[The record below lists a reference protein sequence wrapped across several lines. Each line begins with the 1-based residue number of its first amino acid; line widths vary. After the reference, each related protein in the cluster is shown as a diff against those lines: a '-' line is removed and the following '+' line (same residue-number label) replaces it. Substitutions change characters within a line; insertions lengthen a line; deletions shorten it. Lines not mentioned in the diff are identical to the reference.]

1 MAETFV
7 LAHELGHAGH
17 FTLSQ
22 KHQHLL
28 DSEASMYFVEA
39 PSTMN
44 EMLMANY
51 LFSNSND
58 ARFKRWVIGSIISRT
73 YYHNMVTHLLEA
85 AYQREVYKKVDNG
98 ESLIAPVLNKLM
110 RNVYEQFF
118 GDAVELTDGME
129 LTWMRQPHYYMGL
142 YSYTYSAG
150 LTIGTVVSQK
160 IKKEGQKAVDAWLE
174 TLKAGGSKNPVELAK
189 VAGVDITT
197 NAPLKST
204 IAYISELVDE
214 VETLTNEIEH
224 N

>member
-1 MAETFV
+1 
-7 LAHELGHAGH
+7 
-17 FTLSQ
+17 
-22 KHQHLL
+22 
-28 DSEASMYFVEA
+28 
-39 PSTMN
+39 MN

-73 YYHNMVTHLLEA
+73 YYHNMVTHLLSKRSI
-85 AYQREVYKKVDNG
+85 QKVDNG

-160 IKKEGQKAVDAWLE
+160 LKEGQKQSMH
-174 TLKAGGSKNPVELAK
+174 G
-189 VAGVDITT
+189 
-197 NAPLKST
+197 
-204 IAYISELVDE
+204 
-214 VETLTNEIEH
+214 
-224 N
+224 

>member
-1 MAETFV
+1 
-7 LAHELGHAGH
+7 
-17 FTLSQ
+17 
-22 KHQHLL
+22 
-28 DSEASMYFVEA
+28 
-39 PSTMN
+39 
-44 EMLMANY
+44 
-51 LFSNSND
+51 
-58 ARFKRWVIGSIISRT
+58 
-73 YYHNMVTHLLEA
+73 
-85 AYQREVYKKVDNG
+85 
-98 ESLIAPVLNKLM
+98 M

-160 IKKEGQKAVDAWLE
+160 LKRRTKAVDAWLE